1 MNRAPQRGM
10 TLTELM
16 IVTAIA
22 ATLLAVGL
30 PNLQA
35 LVHAQQVRS
44 ASNDLFG
51 AINLARSQ
59 AIARNERVKMV
70 PRDPEG
76 TQWAQGWTV
85 FADRDGDGA
94 PGPSDDIIAEHRPL
108 PSGVASVFAFT
119 SPAAPYYIAYN
130 GAGRSCSTSGA
141 ARWGTLSLFHGGAIR
156 RIKINMLGR
165 VRVCDPQRDDN
176 CEGAEAPS

>member
-1 MNRAPQRGM
+1 MKPLPQRGM
-10 TLTELM
+10 TLPELI

-44 ASNDLFG
+44 ATNDLFG

-59 AIARNERVKMV
+59 AIARNERVTVV

-94 PGPSDDIIAEHRPL
+94 PSPPERP
-108 PSGVASVFAFT
+108 
-119 SPAAPYYIAYN
+119 
-130 GAGRSCSTSGA
+130 
-141 ARWGTLSLFHGGAIR
+141 
-156 RIKINMLGR
+156 
-165 VRVCDPQRDDN
+165 
-176 CEGAEAPS
+176 